1 MFLKNLKAGG
11 VEPKEIV
18 HRWAGAQ
25 SHAKNREIKKS
36 KRNQMEVVMGTRGG
50 YRPNAGR
57 KKKPVEQKILEGNPG
72 KREIQIVEFGE
83 NACVLPQTPP
93 DYLSDKAK
101 EIYTKVYNWLL
112 SIDCIKG
119 ILPYNLEEYAFCK
132 ARWMECEEMNT
143 KHGLLVKDNNGKPMP
158 SPFVG
163 MAQQYLRQ
171 TNEVWNKIYMVI
183 REAKLSKWDGTNPND
198 DIIEVLLGGKK

>member
-1 MFLKNLKAGG
+1 
-11 VEPKEIV
+11 
-18 HRWAGAQ
+18 
-25 SHAKNREIKKS
+25 
-36 KRNQMEVVMGTRGG
+36 MGTRGG

-57 KKKPVEQKILEGNPG
+57 KKKPAKQKILEGNPG
-72 KREIQIVEFGE
+72 KRDIEIVDFGP
-83 NACVLPQTPP
+83 NAVVLPSTPP
-93 DYLSDKAK
+93 AYLSEKAK
-101 EIYTKVYNWLL
+101 EIYINVYNWLM

-143 KHGLLVKDNNGKPMP
+143 KHGLLVKDGNGKPMP

-171 TNEVWNKIYMVI
+171 TNEVWNKIYIVV
-183 REAKLSKWDGTNPND
+183 REAKLSKWDGNNPND
-198 DIIEVLLGGKK
+198 DILESLLGGS

>member
-1 MFLKNLKAGG
+1 
-11 VEPKEIV
+11 
-18 HRWAGAQ
+18 
-25 SHAKNREIKKS
+25 
-36 KRNQMEVVMGTRGG
+36 MGTRGG

-57 KKKPVEQKILEGNPG
+57 KKKPVEQKILEGNLG